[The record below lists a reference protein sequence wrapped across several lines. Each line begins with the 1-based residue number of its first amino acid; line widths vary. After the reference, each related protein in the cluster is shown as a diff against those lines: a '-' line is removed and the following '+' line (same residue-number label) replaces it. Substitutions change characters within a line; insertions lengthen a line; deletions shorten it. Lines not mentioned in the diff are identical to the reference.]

1 MFFSAWSSDWRGV
14 GVQFGVKY
22 FSDLCISYWRSILKE
37 RKSEKMETMGVWIL
51 SILSLIPVWEVE
63 VIGDAP
69 PAP

>member
-1 MFFSAWSSDWRGV
+1 
-14 GVQFGVKY
+14 
-22 FSDLCISYWRSILKE
+22 
-37 RKSEKMETMGVWIL
+37 METMGVWIL